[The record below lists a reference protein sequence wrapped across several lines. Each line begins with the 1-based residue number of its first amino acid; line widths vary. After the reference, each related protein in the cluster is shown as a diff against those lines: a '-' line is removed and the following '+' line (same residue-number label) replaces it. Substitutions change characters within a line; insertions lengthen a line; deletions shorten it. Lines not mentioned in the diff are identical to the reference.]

1 LDPAP
6 PTIKRTDFSTSI
18 VARFTFAQEFALP
31 FSVHRVSVHA
41 EVPVFMKA
49 AFSIIRSIWRD
60 LYFVNTHAVWTGD
73 PTYKVVQLRNRIVDL
88 VESRIAE
95 VTGITDPEEFYVL
108 APGDDRYALAR
119 VRDGKIIEGCY
130 FERGWPGNLNSA
142 SHDLQ
147 IIPRMLEIR
156 GP

>member
-1 LDPAP
+1 
-6 PTIKRTDFSTSI
+6 
-18 VARFTFAQEFALP
+18 
-31 FSVHRVSVHA
+31 
-41 EVPVFMKA
+41 MKA

-156 GP
+156 GPYKITQTKNPKAAILTLTVENPSSIK